1 KLSLDSLKVS
11 VDAGLMIGRTTDGM
25 GFFFFYLDIGLPVGI
40 PLFSTGAAIYG
51 FAGLLAVNLRPARA
65 EGEHWYHG
73 YYRRPERGVTDPAKW
88 AMQRDAFAIGLGT
101 TIGSLPDTGF
111 AISAKVLLILVLPGP
126 QILLNGKGQF
136 ISKKPDEK
144 DANAEGT
151 FEAL

>member
-1 KLSLDSLKVS
+1 
-11 VDAGLMIGRTTDGM
+11 
-25 GFFFFYLDIGLPVGI
+25 
-40 PLFSTGAAIYG
+40 
-51 FAGLLAVNLRPARA
+51 
-65 EGEHWYHG
+65 
-73 YYRRPERGVTDPAKW
+73 
-88 AMQRDAFAIGLGT
+88 DAFAIGLGT

-151 FEAL
+151 FEALLVLDIPAKLFQANLAVAFKIASLIEIEAGVDVAFSWAPAPPEDIWHVYLGEKSPEERRIHALLFKILRGDSWLM